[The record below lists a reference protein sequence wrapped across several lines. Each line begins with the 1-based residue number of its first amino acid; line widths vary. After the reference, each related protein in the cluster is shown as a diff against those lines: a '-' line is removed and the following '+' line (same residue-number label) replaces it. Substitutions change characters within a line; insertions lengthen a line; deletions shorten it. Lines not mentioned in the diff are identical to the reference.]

1 MQIAGWGGVIVAST
15 GFFLQN
21 RLIEN
26 IRNTEHYKDAL
37 KTLRLNVGAVH
48 YLGEPIKD
56 KRIKL
61 TDSENNNADET
72 SARFCVPVTGPKD
85 KGQLLLQLN
94 NHTFQYYIRMFV
106 GTSREKF
113 FYHNTLLCL
122 VKSLQN
128 RNITV
133 DLRDDSYVCGHL
145 DTVDGFMNLSLSK
158 AVYCDTRQNEFLFE
172 NFFIQSRNIRYVHI
186 PEDISI
192 IDNIKNEVHKE
203 NMKHTNPKPKKSR
216 KATKAL
222 QQHMKTVAML
232 EK

>member
-85 KGQLLLQLN
+85 KGC
-94 NHTFQYYIRMFV
+94 YYFWA
-106 GTSREKF
+106 EKK
-113 FYHNTLLCL
+113 NDKWSV
-122 VKSLQN
+122 VKAELE
-128 RNITV
+128 
-133 DLRDDSYVCGHL
+133 LK
-145 DTVDGFMNLSLSK
+145 SK
-158 AVYCDTRQNEFLFE
+158 PDQRL
-172 NFFIQSRNIRYVHI
+172 
-186 PEDISI
+186 I
-192 IDNIKNEVHKE
+192 IVKE
-203 NMKHTNPKPKKSR
+203 K
-216 KATKAL
+216 
-222 QQHMKTVAML
+222 
-232 EK
+232 